1 MYQIITF
8 IFNIFI
14 KKLIM
19 KKHQFLIAV
28 AITGITLSSCGSSE
42 EETTLDD
49 ALEQLGD
56 SFDDAA
62 DDLEDA
68 YDDMSD
74 DMGDV
79 VDDMGDVV
87 DDMTADDNS
96 EWLDEYEEFMLEYI
110 DLTKKSM
117 ANPTDMTIAME
128 AMELATELAEWQ
140 SKAEDMELNATDAA
154 RLAAISA
161 KMMSAMQ

>member
-1 MYQIITF
+1 
-8 IFNIFI
+8 
-14 KKLIM
+14 M
-19 KKHQFLIAV
+19 KKHQFLIAA
-28 AITGITLSSCGSSE
+28 AITGMTLSSFGSSE

-56 SFDDAA
+56 SLDDAA

-68 YDDMSD
+68 YEDMSD
-74 DMGDV
+74 DMDS
-79 VDDMGDVV
+79 MTDVV

>member
-1 MYQIITF
+1 
-8 IFNIFI
+8 
-14 KKLIM
+14 M
-19 KKHQFLIAV
+19 KKHQFLIAA
-28 AITGITLSSCGSSE
+28 AITGMTLSSCGSSE
-42 EETTLDD
+42 EEKTLDD
-49 ALEQLGD
+49 TLEQLNN

-62 DDLEDA
+62 EDMNDA
-68 YDDMSD
+68 MEDTYEAVEDMSTELE
-74 DMGDV
+74 G
-79 VDDMGDVV
+79 
-87 DDMTADDNS
+87 TSDDNS
-96 EWLDEYEEFMLEYI
+96 EWLDSYEEFMLEYI

-140 SKAEDMELNATDAA
+140 SKSEDMELNATDAA

>member
-1 MYQIITF
+1 
-8 IFNIFI
+8 
-14 KKLIM
+14 M

-56 SFDDAA
+56 SLDDAA

-68 YDDMSD
+68 YEDMSD
-74 DMGDV
+74 DMDS
-79 VDDMGDVV
+79 MTDVV

>member
-1 MYQIITF
+1 
-8 IFNIFI
+8 
-14 KKLIM
+14 M
-19 KKHQFLIAV
+19 KKHQFLIAA
-28 AITGITLSSCGSSE
+28 AITGMTLSSCGSSE
-42 EETTLDD
+42 EEKTLDD
-49 ALEQLGD
+49 TLEQLNN

-62 DDLEDA
+62 EDMNDA
-68 YDDMSD
+68 MEDTYEAVGDMSTELE
-74 DMGDV
+74 G
-79 VDDMGDVV
+79 
-87 DDMTADDNS
+87 TSDDNS
-96 EWLDEYEEFMLEYI
+96 EWLDSYEEFMLEYI

>member
-1 MYQIITF
+1 
-8 IFNIFI
+8 
-14 KKLIM
+14 
-19 KKHQFLIAV
+19 
-28 AITGITLSSCGSSE
+28 
-42 EETTLDD
+42 
-49 ALEQLGD
+49 
-56 SFDDAA
+56 
-62 DDLEDA
+62 
-68 YDDMSD
+68 
-74 DMGDV
+74 
-79 VDDMGDVV
+79 
-87 DDMTADDNS
+87 MTADDNS

>member
-19 KKHQFLIAV
+19 KKHQFLIAA
-28 AITGITLSSCGSSE
+28 AITGMTLSSCGSSE

-56 SFDDAA
+56 SLDDAA

-68 YDDMSD
+68 YEDMSD

>member
-8 IFNIFI
+8 RFNIFK

-19 KKHQFLIAV
+19 KKHQFLIAA
-28 AITGITLSSCGSSE
+28 AITGMTLSSCGSSE
-42 EETTLDD
+42 EEKTLDD
-49 ALEQLGD
+49 TLEQLNN

-62 DDLEDA
+62 EDMNDA
-68 YDDMSD
+68 MEDTYEAVEDMSTELE
-74 DMGDV
+74 G
-79 VDDMGDVV
+79 
-87 DDMTADDNS
+87 TSDDNS
-96 EWLDEYEEFMLEYI
+96 EWLDSYEEFMLEYI

>member
-1 MYQIITF
+1 
-8 IFNIFI
+8 
-14 KKLIM
+14 M

-68 YDDMSD
+68 YDDMS
-74 DMGDV
+74 
-79 VDDMGDVV
+79 DDMGDVV

>member
-1 MYQIITF
+1 MYQKITF
-8 IFNIFI
+8 RFNIFI

-19 KKHQFLIAV
+19 KKHQFLIAA
-28 AITGITLSSCGSSE
+28 AITGMTLSSCGSSE
-42 EETTLDD
+42 EEKTLDD
-49 ALEQLGD
+49 TLEQLNN

-62 DDLEDA
+62 EDMNDA
-68 YDDMSD
+68 MEDTYEAVEDMSTELE
-74 DMGDV
+74 G
-79 VDDMGDVV
+79 
-87 DDMTADDNS
+87 TSDDNS
-96 EWLDEYEEFMLEYI
+96 EWLDSYEEFMLEYI

>member
-19 KKHQFLIAV
+19 KKHQFLIAA
-28 AITGITLSSCGSSE
+28 AITGMTLSSCGSSE
-42 EETTLDD
+42 EEKTLDD
-49 ALEQLGD
+49 TLEQLNN

-62 DDLEDA
+62 EDMNDA
-68 YDDMSD
+68 MEDTYEAVEDMSTELE
-74 DMGDV
+74 G
-79 VDDMGDVV
+79 
-87 DDMTADDNS
+87 TSDDNS
-96 EWLDEYEEFMLEYI
+96 EWLDSYEEFMLEYI

>member
-1 MYQIITF
+1 
-8 IFNIFI
+8 
-14 KKLIM
+14 M
-19 KKHQFLIAV
+19 KKHQFLIAA
-28 AITGITLSSCGSSE
+28 AITGMTLSSCGSSE
-42 EETTLDD
+42 EEKTLDD
-49 ALEQLGD
+49 TLEQLNN

-62 DDLEDA
+62 EDMNDA
-68 YDDMSD
+68 MEDTYEAVEDMSTELE
-74 DMGDV
+74 G
-79 VDDMGDVV
+79 
-87 DDMTADDNS
+87 TSDDNS
-96 EWLDEYEEFMLEYI
+96 EWLDSYEEFMLEYI

>member
-8 IFNIFI
+8 RFNIFI

-19 KKHQFLIAV
+19 KKHQFLIAA
-28 AITGITLSSCGSSE
+28 AITGMTLSSCGSSE
-42 EETTLDD
+42 EEKTLDD
-49 ALEQLGD
+49 TLEQLNN

-62 DDLEDA
+62 EDMNDA
-68 YDDMSD
+68 MEDTYEAVEDMSTELE
-74 DMGDV
+74 G
-79 VDDMGDVV
+79 
-87 DDMTADDNS
+87 TSDDNS
-96 EWLDEYEEFMLEYI
+96 EWLDSYEEFMLEYI

>member
-8 IFNIFI
+8 RFNIFI

-19 KKHQFLIAV
+19 KKHQFLIAI
-28 AITGITLSSCGSSE
+28 AITGMTLSSCGSSE

-56 SFDDAA
+56 SLDDAA

-68 YDDMSD
+68 YEDMSD
-74 DMGDV
+74 DMDS
-79 VDDMGDVV
+79 MTDVV

-96 EWLDEYEEFMLEYI
+96 EWLDEYEEVMDEYV
-110 DLTKKSM
+110 DLLKQQQS
-117 ANPTDMTIAME
+117 NPSDMTIMQKSSALSMKVAKLGEEGENLDLSVSE
-128 AMELATELAEWQ
+128 AALLAGIA
-140 SKAEDMELNATDAA
+140 
-154 RLAAISA
+154 A
-161 KMMSAMQ
+161 KMASAMQGL

>member
-1 MYQIITF
+1 
-8 IFNIFI
+8 
-14 KKLIM
+14 M

-74 DMGDV
+74 DMS
-79 VDDMGDVV
+79 DDMGDVV

>member
-1 MYQIITF
+1 
-8 IFNIFI
+8 
-14 KKLIM
+14 M
-19 KKHQFLIAV
+19 KKHQFLIAI
-28 AITGITLSSCGSSE
+28 AITGMTLSSCGSSE

-56 SFDDAA
+56 SLDDAA

-68 YDDMSD
+68 YEDMSD
-74 DMGDV
+74 DMDS
-79 VDDMGDVV
+79 MTDVV

>member
-1 MYQIITF
+1 
-8 IFNIFI
+8 
-14 KKLIM
+14 M

-74 DMGDV
+74 DMS
-79 VDDMGDVV
+79 DDMGDVV

-117 ANPTDMTIAME
+117 ANPADMTIAME
-128 AMELATELAEWQ
+128 AMELASELAEWQ

-154 RLAAISA
+154 RLTAISA

>member
-1 MYQIITF
+1 
-8 IFNIFI
+8 
-14 KKLIM
+14 M
-19 KKHQFLIAV
+19 KKHQFLIAA
-28 AITGITLSSCGSSE
+28 AITGMTLSSCGSSE
-42 EETTLDD
+42 EEKTLDD
-49 ALEQLGD
+49 TLEQLNN

-62 DDLEDA
+62 EDMNDA
-68 YDDMSD
+68 MEDTYEAVEDMSTELE
-74 DMGDV
+74 G
-79 VDDMGDVV
+79 
-87 DDMTADDNS
+87 TSDDNS
-96 EWLDEYEEFMLEYI
+96 EWLDSYEEFMLEYI

-117 ANPTDMTIAME
+117 ANPTDMTIVME

>member
-8 IFNIFI
+8 RFNIFI

-19 KKHQFLIAV
+19 KKHQFLIAA
-28 AITGITLSSCGSSE
+28 AITGMTLSSCGSSE

-56 SFDDAA
+56 SLDDAA

-68 YDDMSD
+68 YEDMSD
-74 DMGDV
+74 DMDS
-79 VDDMGDVV
+79 MTDVV